1 MSRQPSSTGPP
12 PHPRPRAPPSR
23 RSTFSRT
30 TTTKWIKPPSRK
42 REMPLDAGWGPPP
55 SLSREVQRLLPPT
68 NFIPAG
74 VLEWVRHSTVSPPF
88 IFKGRRATG
97 RRRSGEVYERKVQA
111 WLEGEFEGRYVPSPW
126 FYFKAVGQEKVRW
139 CQPDGLLFDPHSG
152 LLTIVE
158 VKLQHTAAAWWQVK
172 LLYFKAVGQEKV
184 RWCQPDGLLFD
195 PHSGLLTIVEVKLQH
210 TAAAW
215 WQVKLLYFP
224 IIAQVFPPDLW
235 RYSFVEVVK
244 WYDRDTAFPER
255 IQLLPHIALAEEGRF
270 GVHIVK
276 P

>member
-1 MSRQPSSTGPP
+1 M
-12 PHPRPRAPPSR
+12 
-23 RSTFSRT
+23 
-30 TTTKWIKPPSRK
+30 
-42 REMPLDAGWGPPP
+42 
-55 SLSREVQRLLPPT
+55 QRLLPPT
-68 NFIPAG
+68 NFTPAG

-126 FYFKAVGQEKVRW
+126 FYFKAIGQEKVRW

-152 LLTIVE
+152 LLTI
-158 VKLQHTAAAWWQVK
+158 
-172 LLYFKAVGQEKV
+172 
-184 RWCQPDGLLFD
+184 
-195 PHSGLLTIVEVKLQH
+195 IEVKLQH